1 MSKKNTAK
9 KALELEAPVAT
20 QAETVTEAPKAE
32 VKALPKRVVRGHKYD
47 GRELDL
53 TKLTDKLEVGSN
65 SPKPPRGVGRPS
77 VMYRI
82 YAMVA
87 ARPSVQMNDLITDI
101 QDRSAEF
108 VSHPSQ
114 YTHKERLEALWV
126 RDYIK
131 GMIIKGHLK
140 IAE

>member
-1 MSKKNTAK
+1 
-9 KALELEAPVAT
+9 
-20 QAETVTEAPKAE
+20 
-32 VKALPKRVVRGHKYD
+32 
-47 GRELDL
+47 
-53 TKLTDKLEVGSN
+53 
-65 SPKPPRGVGRPS
+65 
-77 VMYRI
+77 
-82 YAMVA
+82 
-87 ARPSVQMNDLITDI
+87 
-101 QDRSAEF
+101 